1 MSGIELKITNP
12 QKHISGSSSQDQN
25 ISDKE
30 KTRLA
35 SAAKEFE
42 SLLTSMMLK
51 SMNATSGGM
60 FGSEG
65 FGGDYFD
72 SIFESELASQ
82 MSKSGK
88 GFGIAQSIYKKVT
101 GEDFDP
107 SLFSGKL
114 NPLRSELKV
123 KINTQD
129 NKFPFLTPSS
139 KSVERVNTFDG
150 LIDEAAEKYGV
161 DQKLIKSVILTES
174 AGNTKAVSHA
184 KAKGLMQLMDGTAKD
199 MGVRDSFNPRENI
212 MGGTKYLSQ
221 LLKKYDG
228 DVKLS
233 LAAYNAGPANVEK
246 YDGIPPFDE
255 TKTYVTRVLGYL
267 NYLDG

>member
-1 MSGIELKITNP
+1 MNGIELKITNP
-12 QKHISGSSSQDQN
+12 QKHLTGESIQGQNMSS
-25 ISDKE
+25 KE
-30 KTRLA
+30 KAKLA
-35 SAAKEFE
+35 NAAKEFE
-42 SLLTSMMLK
+42 SLLTTMMLK
-51 SMNATSGGM
+51 SMNETSGGM

-72 SIFESELASQ
+72 TIFESELASQ
-82 MSKSGK
+82 MSKSGR

-114 NPLRSELKV
+114 NSLDNEM
-123 KINTQD
+123 KIKLNNVSD
-129 NKFPFLTPSS
+129 KFPFLTPSG
-139 KSVERVNTFDG
+139 KSVDRVSNFDN
-150 LIDEAAEKYGV
+150 LINEASEKYGV
-161 DQKLIKSVILTES
+161 DEKLIKSVILTES
-174 AGNTKAVSHA
+174 AGNTKAVSKA
-184 KAKGLMQLMDGTAKD
+184 KAKGLMQLMDSTAKD
-199 MGVRDSFNPRENI
+199 MGVKNSFDPRENI
-212 MGGTKYLSQ
+212 MGGTKYLSG

-246 YDGIPPFDE
+246 YNGIPPFDE